1 MPVRHAHPGGQRR
14 FPFAIKET
22 TMNITTL
29 AASLVLA
36 LGVGAA
42 GTAAAMHHEKF
53 EAAFKAAD
61 KDADGTLDKE
71 EAKAMPRVAKNF
83 DAIDADKSGTVSMEE
98 VVAGMKAGA
107 KPKVNA
113 MHRKGEAK
121 FAAADKDKDGTLD
134 KEEAKAMPR
143 VAKHFDDIDADKD
156 GTVSKDEIHTFM
168 KEHHKDK
175 GKGMHTEM
183 HKDMH
188 GKDGH
193 DMPMGEKK

>member
-1 MPVRHAHPGGQRR
+1 M
-14 FPFAIKET
+14 K
-22 TMNITTL
+22 ITTI

-98 VVAGMKAGA
+98 LVAGMKGGA
-107 KPKVNA
+107 KEKGNDR
-113 MHRKGEAK
+113 HRKGDANCAEDDE
-121 FAAADKDKDGTLD
+121 DKNARLD
-134 KEEAKAMPR
+134 KE
-143 VAKHFDDIDADKD
+143 
-156 GTVSKDEIHTFM
+156 
-168 KEHHKDK
+168 
-175 GKGMHTEM
+175 
-183 HKDMH
+183 
-188 GKDGH
+188 
-193 DMPMGEKK
+193 

>member
-1 MPVRHAHPGGQRR
+1 MPLRHAHTSGLRR
-14 FPFAIKET
+14 FSLSIKEPA
-22 TMNITTL
+22 MKITTL
-29 AASLVLA
+29 AASLVVA

-61 KDADGTLDKE
+61 KDADGTLDRE

-83 DAIDADKSGTVSMEE
+83 DAIDADKSGTVSMQEIT
-98 VVAGMKAGA
+98 AGMKKAGA
-107 KPKVNA
+107 DVRD
-113 MHRKGEAK
+113 RKSHARGEAK

-143 VAKHFDDIDADKD
+143 VAKHFDEIDADKD
-156 GTVSKDEIHTFM
+156 GTVSKEEIHTFM
-168 KEHHKDK
+168 KEHHKSKDMHK
-175 GKGMHTEM
+175 GM